1 MKNCKKCSQAKPL
14 TEFYKDK
21 RNSDGRRSYCKEC
34 LKGYAKKNYKYDKQ
48 KAKQY
53 YQDNK
58 ERINEIN
65 KKYYYDNKNK
75 FEQYR
80 QDNKQKISEQKKQY
94 YQDNIEYFKEKDK
107 QYYQDNKEQKKEY
120 NKQYYQNNKDNIREQ
135 KKQYMK
141 TRLSND
147 SLFKLKN
154 NISCLV
160 RKSIKNQGYS
170 KNSKTFE
177 ILGCSFEHL
186 MNWLDFEKWNNED
199 CHIDHIIPV
208 SLAKNEDEVLLL
220 NHYTNLQVLSAED
233 NLKKGNRN
241 VKFENLIKVVNNHP
255 EPIKI
260 TKILNHS
267 NINLL

>member
-1 MKNCKKCSQAKPL
+1 MKTCTKCGQGKPL
-14 TEFYKDK
+14 TEFYTDK
-21 RNSDGRRSYCKEC
+21 RISDGRKSRCKEC
-34 LKGYAKKNYKYDKQ
+34 LLEKRKQNYQDNKE

-58 ERINEIN
+58 ERINKIN
-65 KKYYYDNKNK
+65 RKYY
-75 FEQYR
+75 
-80 QDNKQKISEQKKQY
+80 QKIKEQK
-94 YQDNIEYFKEKDK
+94 K

-120 NKQYYQNNKDNIREQ
+120 AKQYRQSNNEKIKEW
-135 KKQYMK
+135 KKQYLK
-141 TRLSND
+141 QRRGND

-233 NLKKGNRN
+233 NLKKGNRH

-255 EPIKI
+255 EPTKI
-260 TKILNHS
+260 TEILNNS
-267 NINLL
+267 SIDLL